1 MEKIVSVNIVQTDE
15 THIRL
20 EQNIQMPPLDCPPD
34 LILEAYE
41 QTNALMTQLQVNAN
55 TSFDD
60 LRYLLHIAD
69 SLRGRIQL
77 LLQRAAIKKFGES
90 KLEYVQK
97 KQTVRTE
104 SSERAA
110 TRNNKTKAVKSTLS
124 AAHKALLNGGGLI
137 VGSCIKCKV
146 VPANLSFSDLQA
158 AVRQH
163 YMESHD

>member
-1 MEKIVSVNIVQTDE
+1 MEQITSINVIETNE

-20 EQNIQMPPLDCPPD
+20 EKNLQLPPLDCPTD
-34 LILEAYE
+34 KILEAYE
-41 QTNALMTQLQVNAN
+41 QCNALMAQLQINAN

-90 KLEYVQK
+90 KLEYVSK

-110 TRNNKTKAVKSTLS
+110 TKNNKTRTAKSTLS
-124 AAHKALLNGGGLI
+124 AAHKTLLNGGGLI
-137 VGSCIKCKV
+137 IGGCTKCAVK
-146 VPANLSFSDLQA
+146 PANLSFSDLQSV
-158 AVRQH
+158 VRRH
-163 YMESHD
+163 FTESH